1 MAQVSSYN
9 VANRSGAQVRSDI
22 NDIYSAIKTC
32 NSGPSDPASPE
43 KFMLFGDSTTGDNN
57 LKIYDGSNFRSIGK
71 VTEDNLGLLKR
82 SGDTLTG
89 VLELDNTVDAN
100 SPVLSFSGNNNTG
113 IYRPAANSIGFST
126 SGTEKFRMDDNGL
139 KIYADGT
146 ATKNIYFN
154 DLNNSNYVAVRGPG
168 TVNTNFNLTLPS
180 SITNG
185 GFLQTDGSGNLSF
198 QIVNGVPTG
207 AIFALPDTQAGGN
220 TGYQSDGIPTGYLE
234 CNGQLLSRTTYA
246 ALYEVIGTR
255 YGNTDQNNFRVP
267 DLRGE
272 FIRGWDNTKGV
283 DAGREIGSSQGGSN
297 AQHNHTASS
306 SSSVGD
312 SGHHHFSFKN
322 ARVNENRAHHN
333 LLTTNFPAAENGPS
347 SLNEAYN
354 MRASNSAS
362 DVGKT
367 STSATG
373 ISVSTT
379 TSVGNEGTEARP
391 RNIAM
396 IYIIKI

>member
-9 VANRSGAQVRSDI
+9 VANRSGAQVREDI

-32 NSGPSDPASPE
+32 NSGPNDPASPE
-43 KFMLFGDSTTGDNN
+43 QFMLFGDNTTGDNR
-57 LKIYDGSNFRSIGK
+57 LKIYDGSQFRVIGK
-71 VTEDNLGLLKR
+71 VTEENLGLLPR
-82 SGDTLTG
+82 AGGTMEGQLLGNETSLADAPAYAFENDT
-89 VLELDNTVDAN
+89 D
-100 SPVLSFSGNNNTG
+100 TG
-113 IYRPAANSIGFST
+113 IFRKGTNQIGFSCA
-126 SGTEKFRMDDNGL
+126 GTEIGHIQSAGLFVKSTGSATRGLFLNDADNTAHVSL
-139 KIYADGT
+139 KA
-146 ATKNIYFN
+146 
-154 DLNNSNYVAVRGPG
+154 P
-168 TVNTNFNLTLPS
+168 NTLSGSVGLTLPP

-207 AIFALPDTQAGGN
+207 AIFALPDTQG
-220 TGYQSDGIPTGYLE
+220 TGTGFQSNGIPTGYLE

-322 ARVNENRAHHN
+322 ARVQENRAHHN